1 MKKFFYLLILLVMA
15 GTAIKCTNNGGGDE
29 SGAHLKG
36 HFVNAENMKVYLD
49 KLNINEPSAVLA
61 NADIDANGNF
71 DFVFP
76 NGFEEG
82 MYNLRIGTVKITLA
96 FDGTEKIVKLDG
108 DLSTASQRYDFTVTG
123 SKSSTIIRDLVQG
136 LLNKKTTS
144 DGIAT
149 FVDTVSNPM
158 LGAFISYLS
167 LGNNF
172 VEVQKKAYQKL
183 VAAQPNSPYAAQYNK
198 FLKTVENANIRKNT
212 GPISVGM
219 MAPDIKYPSP
229 SGKEYALSDLKGKVV
244 LLDFWASWCGPCR
257 RENPN
262 VVAVYKKY
270 KDQGF
275 TVFSVSLDGVD
286 ERSRGRFGN
295 MSDEEILASSRK
307 RWQSAIAQ
315 DKLEWPYHVSDLK
328 KWGSAPAQL
337 YGVRSI
343 PRAFLIDR
351 EGKIVSTSIRGAA
364 QLEQELKKVL

>member
-1 MKKFFYLLILLVMA
+1 MKKFFYFLSLL
-15 GTAIKCTNNGGGDE
+15 AIVGLTTQCKTKEVVNGSRL
-29 SGAHLKG
+29 SGHLA
-36 HFVNAENMKVYLD
+36 NAENMKVYLD
-49 KLNINEPSAVLA
+49 KLNINEPSAALA
-61 NADIDANGNF
+61 NATADANGNF
-71 DFVFP
+71 EFTFP
-76 NGFEEG
+76 DG
-82 MYNLRIGTVKITLA
+82 MEAGVYNLRIGTSKITLA
-96 FDGTEKIVKLDG
+96 FDGTEKVVQIDG
-108 DLSTASQRYDFTVTG
+108 DLNTAGQRYDFSVKG
-123 SKSSTIIRDLVQG
+123 SKSSSIVRDLIQG
-136 LLNKKTTS
+136 LVTRRVDSN
-144 DGIAT
+144 GIAT

-172 VEVQKKAYQKL
+172 VEVQKKAYTKL
-183 VAAQPNSPYAAQYNK
+183 AAAQPNAPYTAQYDRFIK
-198 FLKTVENANIRKNT
+198 SVEAQAARKNA
-212 GPISVGM
+212 GPIQVGM

-262 VVAVYKKY
+262 VVAIYQKY
-270 KDQGF
+270 KNKGF

-286 ERSRGRFGN
+286 ARSRGKFGN
-295 MSDEEILASSRK
+295 MSEDEILASSRK
-307 RWQSAIAQ
+307 RWEGAIKQ

-328 KWGSAPAQL
+328 KWGSAPASL

-364 QLEQELKKVL
+364 QLEAELKKVL